1 VNFGIGAKSIENQA
15 HNGGASRG
23 LLRAGRLRA
32 GLLAIG
38 AWLLTAGCAHA
49 QQGTSLATPNAEP
62 NPAPNLDRATASI
75 HGEVESADGT
85 VYEGARVE
93 LSLPGNPTEAT
104 RQTDSGGAFN
114 FANLPAGSFKITV
127 SSTGFVTQEI
137 RGELLAGE
145 AYDAHT
151 IVLPMSS
158 AANSVQVSA
167 GSLEEIAEAQLNLEE
182 RQRVLGVLPNYY
194 VSYDPAALP
203 LTTRQKFEL
212 AWRTS
217 IDPVTWAMTG
227 AVAGIEQAN
236 HTFKGYGLGEEG
248 YGKRFGANYADG
260 FDSDMIGGAIL
271 PSLFKQDPRYFYKG
285 TGSVR
290 SRVLYAIASAVI
302 CRDDDGHR
310 QFNYSGFLGG
320 LAASGIS
327 NLYYPAGDRSGI
339 EVTLENS
346 AIGTAEGAVQNL
358 IQEFVIRRLTPHV
371 PAYSAA
377 QTP

>member
-1 VNFGIGAKSIENQA
+1 M
-15 HNGGASRG
+15 
-23 LLRAGRLRA
+23 
-32 GLLAIG
+32 LALG
-38 AWLLTAGCAHA
+38 AWLLTATFAGA
-49 QQGTSLATPNAEP
+49 QQSSPQAEP
-62 NPAPNLDRATASI
+62 NPTPNLAPATGSI
-75 HGEVESADGT
+75 HGVVESADET
-85 VYEGARVE
+85 AYEGARVE
-93 LSLPGNPTEAT
+93 LSRPGNAT
-104 RQTDSGGAFN
+104 VATQQTDSGGAFN

-127 SSTGFVTQEI
+127 SAAGFVTQET
-137 RGELLAGE
+137 RGDLLAGQ

-151 IVLPMSS
+151 IVLPM
-158 AANSVQVSA
+158 AAATNSVHVSA
-167 GSLEEIAEAQLNLEE
+167 ESLEEIAETQLNLEE
-182 RQRVLGVLPNYY
+182 QQRVLGVLPNYY
-194 VSYDPAALP
+194 VSYDPTALP

-236 HTFKGYGLGEEG
+236 HTFKGYGQGAEG

-260 FDSDMIGGAIL
+260 FDSDLIGGAIL

-290 SRVLYAIASAVI
+290 SRVLYAIAAAVI
-302 CRDDDGHR
+302 CRGDNGHR